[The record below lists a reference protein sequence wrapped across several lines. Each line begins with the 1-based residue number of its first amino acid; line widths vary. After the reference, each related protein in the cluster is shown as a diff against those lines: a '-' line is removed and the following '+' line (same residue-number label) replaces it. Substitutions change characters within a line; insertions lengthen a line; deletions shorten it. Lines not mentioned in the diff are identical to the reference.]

1 MAVKLYNPTTNSR
14 RFASVDDTS
23 DVTTTVPERS
33 LVVML
38 KKHSGRNNQ
47 GIITVRHRGGG
58 AKHFYRL
65 VDFKQ
70 DLLDQPM
77 IVRSIEYDPNR
88 GSRIALVEYDN
99 HEKRYIIA
107 PQKVGV
113 GEVLISSKQKIE
125 VKPGNRMPLIYIP
138 SGTPIFGLEVVVG
151 GGSKLVRGAGLSAQ
165 LLTIDGDYAQVRLP
179 SGEVRKFHKMCRA
192 SVGEISNPDYRLIR
206 LGKAG
211 RMRHMG
217 IRPRVRGKVMN
228 PVDHPHGGGEGRNS
242 IGLKHPKTPWGKPA
256 LGVKTRDP
264 KKWSNKFILSRR
276 KK

>member
-1 MAVKLYNPTTNSR
+1 MGIKLYKPTTNGR

-23 DVTTTVPERS
+23 DVTKTTPERS
-33 LVVML
+33 LIVRL

-58 AKHFYRL
+58 AKQFYRM
-65 VDFKQ
+65 VDFKY
-70 DLLDQPM
+70 DRFDQGA
-77 IVRSIEYDPNR
+77 VVKSIEYDPNR
-88 GSRIALVEYDN
+88 GSRISLVEYPDG
-99 HEKRYIIA
+99 EKRYIIT
-107 PQKVGV
+107 PQKVSV
-113 GEVLISSKQKIE
+113 GDVLTSSKQKIE
-125 VKPGNRMPLIYIP
+125 VKPGNRMPLMFIP
-138 SGTPIFGLEVVVG
+138 SGTPIFCLEVVVG
-151 GGSKLVRGAGLSAQ
+151 GGAKLIRGAGLSAQ

-192 SVGEISNPDYRLIR
+192 TVGEVSNPDYRLIR

-217 IRPRVRGKVMN
+217 IRPRVRGKAMN